1 MPSPWRFIADTES
14 ESETSDDGYG
24 GADKE
29 TVQLQ
34 ALRGEVVPA
43 LPSLKDETLQR
54 CVIHG
59 VRHHAD
65 YASSPE
71 ILEICA
77 SRQYPA
83 IVRARHARL
92 IMSDVIPQDMGDG
105 NGADQQTLP
114 YCIWYP
120 DVAREE
126 TYRAL
131 VRQYPQMRY
140 AVGRAC
146 AVAGYAALYH
156 ELGLLP
162 DVSIADE
169 ARDNMERVP
178 GSRAIFRDIMG
189 QTLRFAVMD
198 DYTRSVHLEQP
209 RAGALLNDDTAVRS
223 RLDSDSIGLADY
235 RRNGRRHVYFDIA
248 EDHGLAEETR
258 SPHWSPL
265 IADEGTLALL
275 YAPLPPDLQA
285 VNKDMLILMAAA
297 EGNVDRYARL
307 RRPSLVENELFC
319 VVRGIYHSTMFAK
332 WWAMQL
338 DDTRD
343 GARAPS
349 PVLEALQ
356 TNNAPFL
363 REAVNARHIMSNDVS
378 RITAETPS
386 SEIPYVIWH
395 PRLPDWATLRE
406 LVRRRPDMRSQAA
419 HACIVADYQ
428 GTYDGLQPEPSYVLW
443 TEAKRQMHRNPHYA
457 QDLEQRADALGLSL
471 HEERPAD
478 HVEAV
483 GAIRVRDTDPT
494 DAWLYTQL
502 DPSLMLF
509 AGHGS
514 GGIYQG
520 FQPTTSYVDLAV
532 CGIVEDEVDDDVK
545 E

>member
-14 ESETSDDGYG
+14 ESETNDDGYG

-59 VRHHAD
+59 VRHHAE

-92 IMSDVIPQDMGDG
+92 IMSDVIPQDMGDD
-105 NGADQQTLP
+105 NEADRETLP

-178 GSRAIFRDIMG
+178 GSRAIFRDIMA
-189 QTLRFAVMD
+189 QTMRFAVMD

-209 RAGALLNDDTAVRS
+209 RAGALFYDDTAVRS

-235 RRNGRRHVYFDIA
+235 RRNGRRHAYFDIA

-258 SPHWSPL
+258 SPHCSPL
-265 IADEGTLALL
+265 IADEGTLTLL
-275 YAPLPPDLQA
+275 YAPLPPDLPA
-285 VNKDMLILMAAA
+285 INKDMLILMAAA

-343 GARAPS
+343 EARAPS
-349 PVLEALQ
+349 HVLEALQ
-356 TNNAPFL
+356 TNNAAFL
-363 REAVNARHIMSNDVS
+363 RKAVNARYIMSNDVS
-378 RITAETPS
+378 RITGETPS
-386 SEIPYVIWH
+386 GEIPYVIWH
-395 PRLPDWATLRE
+395 PRRPDWATLRE
-406 LVRRRPDMRSQAA
+406 LVRRRPDMRPQAA

-428 GTYDGLQPEPSYVLW
+428 GTYDDLQPEPS
-443 TEAKRQMHRNPHYA
+443 
-457 QDLEQRADALGLSL
+457 
-471 HEERPAD
+471 PAD
-478 HVEAV
+478 HVEAL
-483 GAIRVRDTDPT
+483 GAVRVRDTDPT

-532 CGIVEDEVDDDVK
+532 CVPTSLRQEALCKPGKMMPLYQGEVEDEVDDEVK